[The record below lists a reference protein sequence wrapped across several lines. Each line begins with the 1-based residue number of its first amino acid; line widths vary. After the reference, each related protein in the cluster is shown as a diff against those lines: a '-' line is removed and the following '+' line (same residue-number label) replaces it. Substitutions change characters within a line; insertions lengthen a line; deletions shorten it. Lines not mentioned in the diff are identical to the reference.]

1 MGIDMQYHSTN
12 DLINMLKLSNKNCL
26 YGIVASNT
34 SNFSK
39 YYRIDEQGHIIYNFE
54 TQHLKIN

>member
-1 MGIDMQYHSTN
+1 
-12 DLINMLKLSNKNCL
+12 MLKLSKKNCL

-39 YYRIDEQGHIIYNFE
+39 YYRIDDQGHIIYNFE